1 MNSFLVATR
10 VVLPMAMM
18 MGVGV
23 IMRLTGVTDRAT
35 MKKVDKII
43 FNVLM
48 SVLMFYNIYNTNLSE
63 LANAGYIAYG
73 VSGILLLF
81 AIAIFV
87 VPRFVKPAPTAAA
100 FGQAILR
107 GNYILFGV
115 AVAQNLYGE
124 GNVGIMMLMG
134 AIAVPLYNILATII
148 LEFGRSDKTKMSKL
162 AFSVLKNPNVV
173 GAIIGITVNL
183 LEIRLPE
190 LVMDVV
196 ADIGG
201 LASPLSFLSLGV
213 SLDIAAVKRK
223 GRLLTV
229 GLLLR
234 LVVIPAVLLTGACLL
249 GFAGQQMCSLM
260 LLFAAPVAVSSYPMA
275 VAMDADGELAGQMVA
290 FSTLF
295 SLVTIFAWTA
305 LLSGMGLLLP

>member
-10 VVLPMAMM
+10 VVLPMALM

-48 SVLMFYNIYNTNLSE
+48 SVLMFYNIYNTDLSE

-73 VSGILLLF
+73 VGGILLLF

-87 VPRFVKPAPTAAA
+87 VPKFVKPAPTAAA

-134 AIAVPLYNILATII
+134 AIAVPMYNILATII
-148 LEFGRSDKTKMSKL
+148 LEFGRSDKTKVSKL
-162 AFSVLKNPNVV
+162 AVSVLKNPNVV

-183 LEIRLPE
+183 LGIRLPE
-190 LVMDVV
+190 VVIDTV

-223 GRLLTV
+223 RNLLFA
-229 GLLLR
+229 GLSMR
-234 LVVIPAVLLTGACLL
+234 LVIIPAVLLTGAYLL

-295 SLVTIFAWTA
+295 SLATIFGWTA
-305 LLSGMGLLLP
+305 LLAGMGLL

>member
-23 IMRLTGVTDRAT
+23 IMRLTGITDRDT

-48 SVLMFYNIYNTNLSE
+48 SVLMFYNIYNTDLRE

-73 VSGILLLF
+73 VTGILVLF
-81 AIAIFV
+81 AIAILV
-87 VPRFVKPAPTAAA
+87 IPRFVKPAPTAAA
-100 FGQAILR
+100 LGQAILR
-107 GNYILFGV
+107 GNYILFGA

-134 AIAVPLYNILATII
+134 AIVVPMFNILATII
-148 LEFGRSDKTKMSKL
+148 LEFGRSDKTKPSKL
-162 AFSVLKNPNVV
+162 ILSVMKNPNVV
-173 GAIIGITVNL
+173 GAFAGIVTNL
-183 LEIRLPE
+183 LCIRVPD
-190 LVMDVV
+190 LVMGVV
-196 ADIGG
+196 SDIGG

-223 GRLLTV
+223 GKLLAAGLTMRLMI
-229 GLLLR
+229 
-234 LVVIPAVLLTGACLL
+234 IPAVMLTGAYLL

-290 FSTLF
+290 FSTLL
-295 SLVTIFAWTA
+295 SLVTIFGWTA
-305 LLSGMGLLLP
+305 LLSSLGLL